1 MINHIEYFDV
11 CYDKAEY
18 KKNKKM
24 LNLIYVNKEK
34 RNYKIKIIKKLKRK
48 LKKVGDKN
56 VIFSK
61 ELKRILSESNII
73 YNNETKLIYKENIIQ
88 IINNII
94 LLKGKNPNEENIY
107 VLIKTNNMTNN
118 QKILSMISTYKT
130 VNIITPII
138 KNFIKLEQRL
148 EEESELISVSNNK
161 RKSLIKAEYIINVDF
176 TENDLAQYNINRQ
189 SIIFNISDNKIEH
202 IHGFDGIII
211 NNIELNSL
219 KNERFDLQDE
229 YEKNKELIINR
240 IEKSMYKLVGK
251 NGYIARRELLSL
263 QTNLRL
269 DKIAKKV

>member
-61 ELKRILSESNII
+61 EIKNILSE
-73 YNNETKLIYKENIIQ
+73 NNMFNRESKLIYKENIIQ
-88 IINNII
+88 IINNVI
-94 LLKGKNPNEENIY
+94 LLKGNNPNEENIY
-107 VLIKTNNMTNN
+107 VLIKSNNMTNN

-161 RKSLIKAEYIINVDF
+161 RKSLLKAEYILNIDF
-176 TENDLAQYNINRQ
+176 TEEDIAQYSINRK
-189 SIIFNISDNKIEH
+189 SIIFNVSNNEIAH
-202 IHGFDGIII
+202 IRGFDGIII
-211 NNIELNSL
+211 NNIEIDSL

-251 NGYIARRELLSL
+251 NGYIARSELLSL

>member
-61 ELKRILSESNII
+61 EIKNILSE
-73 YNNETKLIYKENIIQ
+73 NNMFNRESKLIYKENIIP
-88 IINNII
+88 IINNVI
-94 LLKGKNPNEENIY
+94 LQKGNNPNEENIY

-161 RKSLIKAEYIINVDF
+161 RKSLLKAEYILNIDF
-176 TENDLAQYNINRQ
+176 TEEDIAQYSINRK
-189 SIIFNISDNKIEH
+189 SIIFNVSNNEIAH
-202 IHGFDGIII
+202 IRGFDGIII
-211 NNIELNSL
+211 NNIEIDSL

-229 YEKNKELIINR
+229 YKKNKELIINR

-251 NGYIARRELLSL
+251 NGYIARSELLSL

>member
-11 CYDKAEY
+11 CYNKAEY

-34 RNYKIKIIKKLKRK
+34 RNYKIKIIKKLKQK
-48 LKKVGDKN
+48 LKKVGDKK

-61 ELKRILSESNII
+61 EIKKILSENNII
-73 YNNETKLIYKENIIQ
+73 NKENKVIYREKIIQ

-94 LLKGKNPNEENIY
+94 LQKGNNPNEENIY
-107 VLIKTNNMTNN
+107 VLMNSNNIENN
-118 QKILSMISTYKT
+118 QKILSMIKTYKT

-138 KNFIKLEQRL
+138 KQFIKLEQRL
-148 EEESELISVSNNK
+148 ENESELISVSNNK
-161 RKSLIKAEYIINVDF
+161 RKSLIKAEYIINIDF
-176 TENDLAQYNINRQ
+176 TENDIAHYNINRQ
-189 SIIFNISDNKIEH
+189 SIIFNVSENKIEH

-211 NNIELNSL
+211 NNIELNNSE
-219 KNERFDLQDE
+219 NEKFDLQDE
-229 YEKNKELIINR
+229 YDKNKELIINR
-240 IEKSMYKLVGK
+240 IEKSMYKLIGK
-251 NGYIARRELLSL
+251 NGYIARSELLSL

>member
-34 RNYKIKIIKKLKRK
+34 RNYKIKTIKKLKRK

-61 ELKRILSESNII
+61 EIKNILSE
-73 YNNETKLIYKENIIQ
+73 NNMFNRESKLIYKENIIP
-88 IINNII
+88 IINNVI
-94 LLKGKNPNEENIY
+94 LQKGNNPNEENIY
-107 VLIKTNNMTNN
+107 VLIKSNNMTNN

-229 YEKNKELIINR
+229 YEKNKEIIINR

-251 NGYIARRELLSL
+251 NGYIARSELLSL

>member
-94 LLKGKNPNEENIY
+94 LLKRLYLLRVLYYNSNIVSYNQVMETYSKEEWLKNNC
-107 VLIKTNNMTNN
+107 VLALLNYT
-118 QKILSMISTYKT
+118 
-130 VNIITPII
+130 
-138 KNFIKLEQRL
+138 
-148 EEESELISVSNNK
+148 
-161 RKSLIKAEYIINVDF
+161 RKSSMCKKHVSGFLACLPALHTDAVTSKAL
-176 TENDLAQYNINRQ
+176 TA
-189 SIIFNISDNKIEH
+189 S
-202 IHGFDGIII
+202 
-211 NNIELNSL
+211 
-219 KNERFDLQDE
+219 
-229 YEKNKELIINR
+229 
-240 IEKSMYKLVGK
+240 
-251 NGYIARRELLSL
+251 A
-263 QTNLRL
+263 
-269 DKIAKKV
+269 

>member
-11 CYDKAEY
+11 CYNKAEY

-34 RNYKIKIIKKLKRK
+34 RNYKIKIIKKLKQK
-48 LKKVGDKN
+48 LKKVGDKK

-61 ELKRILSESNII
+61 EIKKILSENNIFNKENKVI
-73 YNNETKLIYKENIIQ
+73 YRENIIQ
-88 IINNII
+88 IINNVI
-94 LLKGKNPNEENIY
+94 LQKGNNPNEENIY
-107 VLIKTNNMTNN
+107 VLMNSNNIENN
-118 QKILSMISTYKT
+118 QKILSMIKTYKT

-138 KNFIKLEQRL
+138 KQFIKLEQRL
-148 EEESELISVSNNK
+148 ENESELISVSNNK
-161 RKSLIKAEYIINVDF
+161 RKSLIKAEYIINIDF
-176 TENDLAQYNINRQ
+176 TENDIAQYNINRQ
-189 SIIFNISDNKIEH
+189 SIIFNVSENKIEH

-211 NNIELNSL
+211 NNIELNNSE
-219 KNERFDLQDE
+219 NEKFDLQDE

-240 IEKSMYKLVGK
+240 IEKSMYKLIGK
-251 NGYIARRELLSL
+251 NGYIARSELLSL

>member
-61 ELKRILSESNII
+61 EIKNILSE
-73 YNNETKLIYKENIIQ
+73 NNMFNRESKLIYKENIIP
-88 IINNII
+88 IINNVI
-94 LLKGKNPNEENIY
+94 LQKGNNPNEENIY

-118 QKILSMISTYKT
+118 QKILSMINTYKT

-138 KNFIKLEQRL
+138 KNFTKLEQRL

-161 RKSLIKAEYIINVDF
+161 RKSLLKAEYILNIDF
-176 TENDLAQYNINRQ
+176 TEEDIAQYIINRK
-189 SIIFNISDNKIEH
+189 SIIFNVSNNEIAH
-202 IHGFDGIII
+202 IRGFDGIII
-211 NNIELNSL
+211 NNIEIDSL

-251 NGYIARRELLSL
+251 NGYIARSELLSL

>member
-48 LKKVGDKN
+48 LKRVEDKN

-61 ELKRILSESNII
+61 EIKNILSE
-73 YNNETKLIYKENIIQ
+73 NNMFNRESKLIYKENIIQ
-88 IINNII
+88 IINNVI
-94 LLKGKNPNEENIY
+94 LLKGNNPNEENIY

-118 QKILSMISTYKT
+118 QKILSMINTYKT

-161 RKSLIKAEYIINVDF
+161 RKSLLKAEYILNIDF
-176 TENDLAQYNINRQ
+176 TEEDIAQYSINRK
-189 SIIFNISDNKIEH
+189 SIIFNVSNNEIAH
-202 IHGFDGIII
+202 IRGFDGIII
-211 NNIELNSL
+211 NNIEIDSL

-251 NGYIARRELLSL
+251 NGYIARSELLSL

>member
-34 RNYKIKIIKKLKRK
+34 RNYKIKTIKKLKRK

-61 ELKRILSESNII
+61 EIKNILSE
-73 YNNETKLIYKENIIQ
+73 NNMFNRESKLIYKENIIP
-88 IINNII
+88 IINNVI
-94 LLKGKNPNEENIY
+94 LQKGNNPNEENIY
-107 VLIKTNNMTNN
+107 VLIKSNNMTNN

-176 TENDLAQYNINRQ
+176 TENDLAQYNISRQ

-219 KNERFDLQDE
+219 EKEKFDLQDE

-251 NGYIARRELLSL
+251 NGYIARSELLSL

>member
-11 CYDKAEY
+11 CYNKAEY

-34 RNYKIKIIKKLKRK
+34 RNYKIKIIKKLKQK
-48 LKKVGDKN
+48 LKKVGDKK

-61 ELKRILSESNII
+61 EIKKILSENNII
-73 YNNETKLIYKENIIQ
+73 NKENKVIYRENIIQ
-88 IINNII
+88 IINNVI
-94 LLKGKNPNEENIY
+94 LQKGNNPNEENIY
-107 VLIKTNNMTNN
+107 VLMNSNNIENN
-118 QKILSMISTYKT
+118 QKILSMIKTYKT

-138 KNFIKLEQRL
+138 KQFIKLEQRL
-148 EEESELISVSNNK
+148 ENESELISVSNNK
-161 RKSLIKAEYIINVDF
+161 RKSLIKAEYIINIDF
-176 TENDLAQYNINRQ
+176 TENDIAQYNINRQ
-189 SIIFNISDNKIEH
+189 SIIFNVSENKIEH

-211 NNIELNSL
+211 NNIELNNSE
-219 KNERFDLQDE
+219 NEKFDLQDE

-240 IEKSMYKLVGK
+240 IEKSMYKLIGK
-251 NGYIARRELLSL
+251 NGYIARSELLSL

>member
-61 ELKRILSESNII
+61 EIKNILSE
-73 YNNETKLIYKENIIQ
+73 NNMFNRESKLIYKENIIP
-88 IINNII
+88 IINNVI
-94 LLKGKNPNEENIY
+94 LQKGNNPNEENIY

-118 QKILSMISTYKT
+118 QKILSMINTYKT

-148 EEESELISVSNNK
+148 EEESELISVLNNK

-229 YEKNKELIINR
+229 YEKNKALIINR

>member
-18 KKNKKM
+18 KKNRKM
-24 LNLIYVNKEK
+24 LNLIYVNKDK

-48 LKKVGDKN
+48 LKKIRDKN

-61 ELKRILSESNII
+61 EIKNILSE
-73 YNNETKLIYKENIIQ
+73 NNMFNRESKLIYKENIIP
-88 IINNII
+88 IINNVI
-94 LLKGKNPNEENIY
+94 LQKGNNPNEENIY

-251 NGYIARRELLSL
+251 NGYIARSELLSL

>member
-61 ELKRILSESNII
+61 EIKNILSE
-73 YNNETKLIYKENIIQ
+73 NNMFNRESKLIYKENIIP
-88 IINNII
+88 IINNVI
-94 LLKGKNPNEENIY
+94 LQKGNNPNEENIY
-107 VLIKTNNMTNN
+107 VLIKSNNMTNN

-161 RKSLIKAEYIINVDF
+161 RKSLLKAEYILNIDF
-176 TENDLAQYNINRQ
+176 TEEDIAQYSINRK
-189 SIIFNISDNKIEH
+189 SIIFNVSNNEIAH
-202 IHGFDGIII
+202 IRGFDGIII
-211 NNIELNSL
+211 NNIEIDSL

-251 NGYIARRELLSL
+251 NGYIARSELLSL

>member
-34 RNYKIKIIKKLKRK
+34 RNYKIKTIKKLKRK

-61 ELKRILSESNII
+61 EIKNILSE
-73 YNNETKLIYKENIIQ
+73 NNKINRESKLIYKENIIP
-88 IINNII
+88 IINNVI
-94 LLKGKNPNEENIY
+94 LLKGNKPNEENIY

-229 YEKNKELIINR
+229 YEKNKEIIINR

-251 NGYIARRELLSL
+251 NGYIARSELLSL

>member
-18 KKNKKM
+18 KKNRKM
-24 LNLIYVNKEK
+24 LNLIYVNKDK

-48 LKKVGDKN
+48 LKKIRDKN

-61 ELKRILSESNII
+61 EIKNILSE
-73 YNNETKLIYKENIIQ
+73 NNMFNRESKLIYKENIIP
-88 IINNII
+88 IINNVI
-94 LLKGKNPNEENIY
+94 LQKGNNPNEENIY

-161 RKSLIKAEYIINVDF
+161 RKSLLKAEYILNIDF
-176 TENDLAQYNINRQ
+176 TEEDIAQYSINRK
-189 SIIFNISDNKIEH
+189 SIIFNVSNNEIAH
-202 IHGFDGIII
+202 IRGFDGIII
-211 NNIELNSL
+211 NNIEIDSL

-251 NGYIARRELLSL
+251 NGYIARSELLSL

>member
-34 RNYKIKIIKKLKRK
+34 RNYKIKTIKKLKRK

-61 ELKRILSESNII
+61 EIKNILSE
-73 YNNETKLIYKENIIQ
+73 NNMINRESKLIYKENIIP
-88 IINNII
+88 IINNVI
-94 LLKGKNPNEENIY
+94 LQKGNNPNEENIY
-107 VLIKTNNMTNN
+107 VLIKSNNMTNN
-118 QKILSMISTYKT
+118 KKILSMISTYKT

-161 RKSLIKAEYIINVDF
+161 RKSLLKAEYILNIDF
-176 TENDLAQYNINRQ
+176 TEEDIAQYSINRK
-189 SIIFNISDNKIEH
+189 SIIFNVSNNEIAH
-202 IHGFDGIII
+202 IRGFDGIII
-211 NNIELNSL
+211 NNIEIDSL

-251 NGYIARRELLSL
+251 NGYIARSELLSL

>member
-34 RNYKIKIIKKLKRK
+34 RNYKIKTIKKLKRK

-61 ELKRILSESNII
+61 EIKNILSE
-73 YNNETKLIYKENIIQ
+73 NNMFNRESKLIYKENIIP
-88 IINNII
+88 IINNVI
-94 LLKGKNPNEENIY
+94 LQKGNNPNEENIY
-107 VLIKTNNMTNN
+107 VLIKSNNMTNN

-148 EEESELISVSNNK
+148 EEESELISVLNNK

-229 YEKNKELIINR
+229 YEKNKEIIINR

-251 NGYIARRELLSL
+251 NGYIARSELLSL

>member
-18 KKNKKM
+18 KKNRKM
-24 LNLIYVNKEK
+24 LNLIYVNKDK

-48 LKKVGDKN
+48 LKKIRDKN

-61 ELKRILSESNII
+61 EIKNILSE
-73 YNNETKLIYKENIIQ
+73 NNMFNRESKLIYKENIIP
-88 IINNII
+88 IINNVI
-94 LLKGKNPNEENIY
+94 LQKGNNPNEENIY

-118 QKILSMISTYKT
+118 QKILSMISTYRT

-161 RKSLIKAEYIINVDF
+161 RKSLLKAEYILNIDF
-176 TENDLAQYNINRQ
+176 TEEDIAQYSINRK
-189 SIIFNISDNKIEH
+189 SIIFNVSNNEIAH
-202 IHGFDGIII
+202 IRGFDGIII
-211 NNIELNSL
+211 NNIEIDSL

-251 NGYIARRELLSL
+251 NGYIARSELLSL